1 MGHDCDV
8 ENLRV
13 QTKNHAGVQNRGCR
27 SDLTPTNRGSKGQSM
42 GHDCDVKQLKIQG
55 GCEAILCAKESRSRS
70 NTLIKSLRKASKFD
84 QKY

>member
-1 MGHDCDV
+1 MEHDCDV
-8 ENLRV
+8 ENLKV
-13 QTKNHAGVQNRGCR
+13 HTKNKAVAENTGCR
-27 SDLTPTNRGSKGQSM
+27 SNFAPVKSRSKGQSM
-42 GHDCDVKQLKIQG
+42 EHDCDVEKLKIQG